1 MIKMEIFKLFGSIF
15 VDTDKADESIK
26 KTEKNTESFASKLG
40 NGIKTA
46 AKWGAAIVAAAS
58 VAAVAI
64 GTKAVTAA
72 SNFETSFAQV
82 NTLLSDTVNIDTYK
96 KAIIDLSNKTGTAT
110 DSLCESIYSAISA
123 GVEESKAISFVESAL
138 KLAEGGFTDAA
149 TAVDVMTTAI
159 NAYGLSAR
167 DAEQVSDYLIMTQNL
182 GKTTVNELASS
193 LGKVIPIASA
203 YGVKMDDLSANMA
216 VLTKNGI
223 ATAEATTYTKAMLNE
238 LGDSG
243 SDVSKILQEKTGK
256 TFGELKESGLS
267 LGDIIAILGDSVKND
282 SAAFN
287 ELWSSSEA
295 GVGALT
301 LLKTGAEEYNNV
313 LDAMRDSAGATNQAY
328 ETMHNT
334 FATKIGQLKTV
345 ATNALIEVGNTLLP
359 FATSLVDWVIENIPM
374 IQNVIQTGIGAVQ
387 VTIETFCNIL
397 QGIFLTTQQML
408 GNTGI
413 TFDTIMASIQ
423 DIFSVTWTILSNIWD
438 GAGQPLLFA
447 IMAAASFL
455 LEHMDAITGGI
466 HMAFQL
472 LWDICEQIWA
482 SAGRPIFEAVQ
493 QTLQILQENWDIIAC
508 GIGDSFRT
516 LWEICSTLWSSVG
529 RPIWDLISYVIG
541 EVAGVFSGH
550 MGDIVSFFGQATSGI
565 RDTWTN
571 HLKPVFDA
579 IGDFLNNFLVPVF
592 KFAFD
597 VVIGPLVSNVFDTIQ
612 KLWTGTLKPVFD
624 GICDFLLGVFTGDW
638 EKALSGILNIVIGV
652 FNGILTAVQKPMDIV
667 RDIVDSAINFIREK
681 FDFKWEFPSIKL
693 PHFSING
700 SFSLSPPSV
709 PSLGIDWYAKGG
721 ILEEPTAF
729 GINPA
734 TGNVM
739 VGGEAG
745 PEAVAPIET
754 LQQYVREAV
763 DSQNQKIIEVLVQIL
778 GAIMSM
784 DEGLLEKLM
793 EALESFRFE
802 IKERE
807 FARLVREV

>member
-1 MIKMEIFKLFGSIF
+1 MIQMEIFKLFGSIF
-15 VDTDKADESIK
+15 VDTDKADASIK

-58 VAAVAI
+58 VGVAALTSIA
-64 GTKAVTAA
+64 TSAA
-72 SNFETSFAQV
+72 STTDNIDKMSQKIGISREAYQELDFVCSQSGTSVDNLKAGIKTLTNQMQSAADGSEKAQKAFESLGLSWTD
-82 NTLLSDTVNIDTYK
+82 NTGALKDQETMMWEVMAALQSCENQTEKSALAVDLFGKAGTELMPMLNGAAGSIEDMRKQAHDLGLVLSDDAIDM
-96 KAIIDLSNKTGTAT
+96 
-110 DSLCESIYSAISA
+110 
-123 GVEESKAISFVESAL
+123 GVR
-138 KLAEGGFTDAA
+138 FTDTVDQIKRSIAA
-149 TAVDVMTTAI
+149 FTTQVGVDVMP
-159 NAYGLSAR
+159 
-167 DAEQVSDYLIMTQNL
+167 
-182 GKTTVNELASS
+182 
-193 LGKVIPIASA
+193 VI
-203 YGVKMDDLSANMA
+203 
-216 VLTKNGI
+216 
-223 ATAEATTYTKAMLNE
+223 
-238 LGDSG
+238 
-243 SDVSKILQEKTGK
+243 Q
-256 TFGELKESGLS
+256 
-267 LGDIIAILGDSVKND
+267 
-282 SAAFN
+282 
-287 ELWSSSEA
+287 
-295 GVGALT
+295 T
-301 LLKTGAEEYNNV
+301 LL
-313 LDAMRDSAGATNQAY
+313 
-328 ETMHNT
+328 
-334 FATKIGQLKTV
+334 
-345 ATNALIEVGNTLLP
+345 
-359 FATSLVDWVIENIPM
+359 DWAIENMPM
-374 IQNVIQTGIGAVQ
+374 IQGVIQTGIGAVQ
-387 VTIETFCNIL
+387 VTVETFCNVL
-397 QGIFLTTQQML
+397 QGVFLAAQEML

-423 DIFSVTWTILSNIWD
+423 DIFFVTWSILSNIWD
-438 GAGQPLLFA
+438 GAGQPLLCA

-482 SAGRPIFEAVQ
+482 SAGRPIFEAAQ
-493 QTLQILQENWDIIAC
+493 QTLQILLENWDTIAR

-516 LWEICSTLWSSVG
+516 LWEICSTLWFSIG
-529 RPIWDLISYVIG
+529 KPIWDLISHVIG
-541 EVAGVFSGH
+541 EVASVVAGH

-579 IGDFLNNFLVPVF
+579 IGNFLNNFLVPVF

-597 VVIGPLVSNVFDTIQ
+597 VVIGPLVSNVFDMIQ

-638 EKALSGILNIVIGV
+638 EKALSGILSIVTGI
-652 FNGILTAVQKPMDIV
+652 FNGIITAVQKPMDMV
-667 RDIVDSAINFIREK
+667 RNIVDSAINFIREK

-693 PHFSING
+693 PHFSIKG

-709 PSLGIDWYAKGG
+709 PTLGIDWYAKGG

-778 GAIMSM
+778 GAIISM